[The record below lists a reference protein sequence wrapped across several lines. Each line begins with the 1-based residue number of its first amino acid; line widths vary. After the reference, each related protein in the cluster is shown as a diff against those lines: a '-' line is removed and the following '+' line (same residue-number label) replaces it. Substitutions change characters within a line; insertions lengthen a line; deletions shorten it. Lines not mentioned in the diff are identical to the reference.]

1 MKVLLDIRA
10 NRLAFFM
17 ELIKS
22 LDYVSVLKEIKD
34 DKKNQFVSDLAE
46 AFNDV
51 KLHEQGEKKL
61 KSAKDL
67 LNEL

>member
-1 MKVLLDIRA
+1 MKIILDIKE
-10 NRLAFFM
+10 NRIAFFM

-22 LDYVSVLKEIKD
+22 LDFISIVKKVKDEKESQI
-34 DKKNQFVSDLAE
+34 VSDLAE
-46 AFNDV
+46 AFEDV
-51 KLHEQGEKKL
+51 KQYEQGKIKL